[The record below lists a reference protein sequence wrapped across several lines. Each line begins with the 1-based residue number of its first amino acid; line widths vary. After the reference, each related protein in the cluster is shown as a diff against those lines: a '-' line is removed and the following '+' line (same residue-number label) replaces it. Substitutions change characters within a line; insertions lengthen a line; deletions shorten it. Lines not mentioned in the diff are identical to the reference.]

1 MIEQIKK
8 MIEEFGI
15 HLWCSRQ
22 WLADEHIKIYVRVTK
37 HYLPN
42 GEVVKTID
50 LASIEVEEEHRGSGV
65 FTKKL
70 EEIELLASERGF
82 TVYVESI
89 LNERLIPFLEKRGY
103 RRVDN
108 LQSMFL
114 RPGK

>member
-15 HLWCSRQ
+15 RLWCSRQ
-22 WLADEHIKIYVRVTK
+22 WLADDNIKIYVRVTK
-37 HYLPN
+37 HYLPD

-50 LASIEVEEEHRGSGV
+50 LSSIEVEEAHRGRGL
-65 FTKKL
+65 FTRKL

-82 TVYVESI
+82 TIYVESI
-89 LNERLIPFLEKRGY
+89 LNERLIPFFEKRGY

-114 RPGK
+114 RPDK